1 MAETLISPG
10 VLATENDQ
18 SFISQGP
25 ITVGAALIG
34 PTVKGPVEI
43 PTIVTSYSDYQ
54 AKFGTTF
61 NSGGQAYTYFT
72 SIAAYNYFNNGG
84 ETLLVSR
91 VVSGTFTSA
100 TSSNILNNVP
110 STPGAFATAS
120 VSSTAW
126 QASSFANNN
135 EFRITGSDGSLF
147 RFIVTTTSGT
157 PADDVDGKLYYFA
170 SGSGAAGPFISSSVN
185 NLKTK
190 LNSVLGPSGTNTFN
204 FVTSS
209 DATPNLIISSSV
221 SSSALNGII
230 FSSGSSTNFSTQ
242 ATLGGGVNGVGSN
255 TFTLRTLSKGT
266 IMNSTSTED
275 SAGALPSGSADNVR
289 WQIVNANTSSG
300 TFDLLIRRGN
310 DTTNNQTVLE
320 TWTNLSLDPFAPNY
334 IAAVI
339 GDYVTSYNSV
349 TNQIDVTGTY
359 PNRSA
364 YVGVSSILYP
374 TPNYFNNNGNPVASY
389 AASIPTNASGTF
401 GAAVGDLFGAGAN
414 YYSNI
419 TSGVSNTQG
428 LTGSDYNNMISL
440 LANQDDYRFNVLLTP
455 GLFSSEAAL
464 GTSQIT
470 TAINNTQNRGDSI
483 YVVDLVP
490 YGTTAI
496 STVTSAAASRNT
508 SYATSYW
515 PWVQTVDP
523 NLGKNVWVP
532 ASTMIGGVYA
542 YNDSVSEPWFAP
554 AGINRGGLS
563 NVIRA
568 EWKLN
573 QSQRDTLYSG
583 KVNPIAT
590 FPGQGTVVYG
600 QKTLQTKA
608 SALDRINVR
617 RLLIA
622 LKSYISQVAQ
632 NLVFEQNSIATRN
645 QFLSQVNP
653 YLASVQQR
661 QGLYAFRV
669 IMDDSNNTP
678 DVIDRNQLVGQIY
691 IQPTKTAEFIYLD
704 FNILPTGATFPA

>member
-10 VLATENDQ
+10 VLASENNQ

-25 ITVGAALIG
+25 ITVGAAIIG
-34 PTVKGPVEI
+34 PTVKGPYEI
-43 PTIVTSYSDYQ
+43 PTIVTSYSEYQ
-54 AKFGTTF
+54 SKFGTTF

-84 ETLLVSR
+84 ETLLVAR
-91 VVSGTFTSA
+91 VASGTFTA
-100 TSSNILNNVP
+100 ASS
-110 STPGAFATAS
+110 STIQSNTGSVTTAS
-120 VSSTAW
+120 VTISS
-126 QASSFANNN
+126 ASLAPFITPTGSFIVNGITIA
-135 EFRITGSDGSLF
+135 ITGSTPPANNS
-147 RFIVTTTSGT
+147 TTIF
-157 PADDVDGKLYYFA
+157 VA
-170 SGSGAAGPFISSSVN
+170 SGSTSTATVTAIVTAFNFSSSVTQYTAS
-185 NLKTK
+185 LQHIT
-190 LNSVLGPSGTNTFN
+190 
-204 FVTSS
+204 
-209 DATPNLIISSSV
+209 SSV
-221 SSSALNGII
+221 SGSPAAGLFFNAKNTISGYAGNSFYIT
-230 FSSGSSTNFSTQ
+230 SGSTTTFFSGGTSLQ
-242 ATLGGGVNGVGSN
+242 ALS
-255 TFTLRTLSKGT
+255 LETLSEGT
-266 IMNSTSTED
+266 IMNNTGAGTS
-275 SAGALPSGSADNVR
+275 GALVSGSVDNVR
-289 WQIVNANTSSG
+289 WQVLNRNESTG
-300 TFDLLIRRGN
+300 TFDLLIRRGDDN
-310 DTTNNQTVLE
+310 IIQPIVLE

-334 IAAVI
+334 VAAVL
-339 GDYVTSYNSV
+339 GDYKTNYNSV
-349 TNQIDVTGTY
+349 TNQIEITGSY

-364 YVGVSSILYP
+364 YVRVKSIDLP
-374 TPNYFNNNGNPVASY
+374 TPNYFDNNGNPVAAY
-389 AASIPTNASGTF
+389 TGSIPVNISGTF
-401 GAAVGDLFGAGAN
+401 GAAIGDLFYGGGAK
-414 YYSNI
+414 YYDAINSSA
-419 TSGVSNTQG
+419 TNTQG
-428 LTGSDYNNMISL
+428 ISASNYNNMISL

-455 GLFSSEAAL
+455 GLISSVTDL

-490 YGTTAI
+490 YGTTAV
-496 STVTSAAASRNT
+496 STVTAEAAARNT
-508 SYATSYW
+508 SYAASYW

-523 NLGKNVWVP
+523 DTGKNVWVP
-532 ASTMIGGVYA
+532 ASTMMGGVFA

-568 EWKLN
+568 EWKLTQAN
-573 QSQRDTLYSG
+573 RDSLYTG

-590 FPGQGTVVYG
+590 FPGQGVVVYG

-608 SALDRINVR
+608 SALDRVNVR

-704 FNILPTGATFPA
+704 FNILPTGVTFPA